1 MIIMFIIGNVK
12 LEYKMAQRANIIG
25 ILLIPFS
32 GSRKEIAIT
41 KSEF

>member
-1 MIIMFIIGNVK
+1 MFSIGNVK
-12 LEYKMAQRANIIG
+12 VEYKVAQHDNIIG

-32 GSRKEIAIT
+32 GSRKENAIT